1 MSSPLAR
8 NLLREFT
15 NWRPRTSTKKC
26 QKCKHEYSR
35 HTMFPLFSNIFL
47 DTNSSDSIDYND
59 DYELDT
65 SNNVGYTYCCHN
77 YNVSITRNRIM
88 VSYKHL
94 GRFC

>member
-15 NWRPRTSTKKC
+15 NWRPRSGTKKC

-47 DTNSSDSIDYND
+47 DTNRSDGVDVDADDNLDSSI
-59 DYELDT
+59 
-65 SNNVGYTYCCHN
+65 NNNRYTYCYVGGCN
-77 YNVSITRNRIM
+77 CKGFVDDDI
-88 VSYKHL
+88 
-94 GRFC
+94 

>member
-1 MSSPLAR
+1 
-8 NLLREFT
+8 
-15 NWRPRTSTKKC
+15 
-26 QKCKHEYSR
+26 
-35 HTMFPLFSNIFL
+35 MFPLFSNIFL

>member
-35 HTMFPLFSNIFL
+35 HTMFPLFANIFL
-47 DTNSSDSIDYND
+47 DTNSSDSVDVD
-59 DYELDT
+59 DELLDT
-65 SNNVGYTYCCHN
+65 SNNVGYTYCCVDGCN
-77 YNVSITRNRIM
+77 C
-88 VSYKHL
+88 L
-94 GRFC
+94 GFVD